1 MYALGQGSS
10 FEVKYVDRIARLVI
24 GKLAGL
30 SIRKAIELS
39 PTQRGPQDHRS
50 AGMA

>member
-10 FEVKYVDRIARLVI
+10 FEVKHVDRIARLVI

-30 SIRKAIELS
+30 SIQKAIGLS
-39 PTQRGPQDHRS
+39 PTQGGPQDHRS